1 MFMLMGCIRE
11 GEASR
16 ERRRDGRGDS
26 LEKFVCGE
34 KGEREVWEELSSEKL
49 VWMIQALSILRRLES
64 THRKKLAE
72 YFL

>member
-1 MFMLMGCIRE
+1 MFMLMGRIRE

-16 ERRRDGRGDS
+16 ERRRDRGDS
-26 LEKFVCGE
+26 LEKFVCAE

-49 VWMIQALSILRRLES
+49 VWMIQALSILRCLES